1 MSGPGLEVSV
11 PLDFPE
17 AARDALRTA
26 ETDAQ
31 VLLTTLHAF
40 SLAAILRPGVHRC
53 PAWGGGRYYPGVD
66 GVILNLRVC
75 HLKTESNPI
84 TFLLG
89 A

>member
-31 VLLTTLHAF
+31 VLRTYSARALT
-40 SLAAILRPGVHRC
+40 S
-53 PAWGGGRYYPGVD
+53 
-66 GVILNLRVC
+66 C
-75 HLKTESNPI
+75 HLASWGPQ
-84 TFLLG
+84 LPG
-89 A
+89 AGVPGRRRRDPQPADLSP